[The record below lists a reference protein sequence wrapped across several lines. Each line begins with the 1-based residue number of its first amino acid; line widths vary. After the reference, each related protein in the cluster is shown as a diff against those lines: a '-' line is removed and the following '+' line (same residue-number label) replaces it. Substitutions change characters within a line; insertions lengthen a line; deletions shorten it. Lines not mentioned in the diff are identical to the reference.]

1 MRIDVFRTS
10 SAAWGSDNRNR
21 FWGES
26 GVPNAYTF
34 TMHAPALAGRA
45 DDIRRVIREY
55 VAQGTLTDFMTNTL
69 GPDLDPS

>member
-1 MRIDVFRTS
+1 M
-10 SAAWGSDNRNR
+10 
-21 FWGES
+21 
-26 GVPNAYTF
+26 PNAYTF